1 MMSQLRVPVPVRDV
15 KLSFATS
22 AFCFVLPYGE
32 LRLRSADL
40 TILLH
45 IWFEVLHAC
54 AANPLELIAVSLPAS
69 SAGSASSIP
78 AWR

>member
-1 MMSQLRVPVPVRDV
+1 MSQLRVPVPARDV

-22 AFCFVLPYGE
+22 AFCLVLLYDE

-40 TILLH
+40 TTLLH
-45 IWFEVLHAC
+45 IWFAVLHAC
-54 AANPLELIAVSLPAS
+54 AANPLELIAASLPTS
-69 SAGSASSIP
+69 SAGSASSFP

>member
-1 MMSQLRVPVPVRDV
+1 MSQLRVPVPARGV
-15 KLSFATS
+15 KLSFATF
-22 AFCFVLPYGE
+22 AFCLVLQYGK
-32 LRLRSADL
+32 LKLRSVDL

-45 IWFEVLHAC
+45 ICFEVLHAC
-54 AANPLELIAVSLPAS
+54 AANPLELIAASLPAS